1 MMDEVEMIKF
11 FGIMVVVVISIIV
24 AVIGGH
30 LGTKK
35 GISIVSQSSWPS
47 WLEKRGSWGW
57 GLFSTLKLSLPDDK
71 KKRRVKVI
79 SYGSQFMD
87 HSL

>member
-11 FGIMVVVVISIIV
+11 LGIMVVVVVISIIV

-47 WLEKRGSWGW
+47 WLEKE
-57 GLFSTLKLSLPDDK
+57 TLGVGEYYSPLQCYYRMI
-71 KKRRVKVI
+71 KKRGV
-79 SYGSQFMD
+79 
-87 HSL
+87 